1 MSRTDFNTLLE
12 AGAHF
17 GHLKRKWN
25 PKMAPYIF
33 MEKNGIHI
41 IDLHKTV
48 IKIDE
53 AAAAI
58 KQIAKSGRRVLFVAT
73 KKQAKDIVAEKVAA
87 IGMPYVTER
96 WAGGMLTNFP
106 TIRKAVKK
114 MATIDKMTADG
125 VDYAPVNDG
134 GNSTFVIPVTL
145 DEDIAVSAE
154 TVAMSTPH
162 TIDYTLYFD
171 SSTMKEKSGDDASG
185 GSPAGTASSAAAD
198 FHTADLG
205 CGWEPTGALQLE
217 YAEHFTVD
225 EFEGGLRL
233 ICVSNGERFL
243 VVPQDAKVPDGLSS
257 DIAVIRRPADK
268 VYLVS
273 SATMCLVDALDA
285 NDNIFMSG
293 TKADDCSVAGFKS
306 ALESGAIAYGGKYS
320 APDYERIS
328 ASGCTLAIENAMIN
342 HTPDVKEK
350 LQKLGLVV
358 LTEQSSSE
366 PEALGRVEW
375 IKLFGVLFD
384 KEDEAAHLF
393 NEQKARVEQTSGL
406 ASSGKTV
413 AYFYINS
420 NGAAVTRRAGD
431 YVAQMIELAGGSY
444 ALDDAQTAST
454 SGSSVTLEMERF
466 YATAKDADIIVYNG
480 TIDESVAT
488 LNDFVGKNALLSQFK
503 AVRNGNVWV
512 TSADMYQ
519 QMTSTADII
528 DELHGA
534 FTGDDASDFHYLRK
548 LG

>member
-1 MSRTDFNTLLE
+1 MRSILPKGESRKRRSIAVRAIACVLVALLALPF
-12 AGAHF
+12 AGCSASPNAT
-17 GHLKRKWN
+17 GGT
-25 PKMAPYIF
+25 AGSQEY
-33 MEKNGIHI
+33 
-41 IDLHKTV
+41 TV
-48 IKIDE
+48 SVSLSGG
-53 AAAAI
+53 
-58 KQIAKSGRRVLFVAT
+58 SGRASIASPTTIV
-73 KKQAKDIVAEKVAA
+73 KD
-87 IGMPYVTER
+87 GDTYT
-96 WAGGMLTNFP
+96 
-106 TIRKAVKK
+106 
-114 MATIDKMTADG
+114 ATITWSSSNYDKMTVDG
-125 VDYAPVNDG
+125 VDYAPINDG
-134 GNSTFVIPVTL
+134 GNSTFEIPVTL

-162 TIDYTLYFD
+162 TIDYTIHFD
-171 SSTMKEKSGDDASG
+171 SSTMKKKTGDDASG
-185 GSPAGTASSAAAD
+185 DSPAGTASSAAAD
-198 FHTADLG
+198 FHNADLG
-205 CGWEPTGALQLE
+205 CGWEPTGTLQLE
-217 YAEHFTVD
+217 YAKHFTVD

-285 NDNIFMSG
+285 NDNILMSG
-293 TKADDCSVAGFKS
+293 TKADDCSVGGFKS

-328 ASGCTLAIENAMIN
+328 ASGCTLAIENTMIN

-375 IKLFGVLFD
+375 ISFSASCSTRKT
-384 KEDEAAHLF
+384 
-393 NEQKARVEQTSGL
+393 RPRTCSTSRRP
-406 ASSGKTV
+406 ASGKTV

-488 LNDFVGKNALLSQFK
+488 LKDFVGKNALLSQFK
-503 AVRNGNVWV
+503 AVKNGNVWV

>member
-1 MSRTDFNTLLE
+1 MRSILPKGENRKLHSIAARAIACVLVALLALPF
-12 AGAHF
+12 AGCSASPNAT
-17 GHLKRKWN
+17 GGT
-25 PKMAPYIF
+25 AGSQEY
-33 MEKNGIHI
+33 
-41 IDLHKTV
+41 TV
-48 IKIDE
+48 SVSLSGG
-53 AAAAI
+53 
-58 KQIAKSGRRVLFVAT
+58 SGRASIASPTTIV
-73 KKQAKDIVAEKVAA
+73 KD
-87 IGMPYVTER
+87 GDTYT
-96 WAGGMLTNFP
+96 
-106 TIRKAVKK
+106 
-114 MATIDKMTADG
+114 ATITWSSSNYDKMTVDG

-134 GNSTFVIPVTL
+134 GNSTFEIPVTL

-162 TIDYTLYFD
+162 TIDYTLHFD

-198 FHTADLG
+198 FHNADLG

-285 NDNIFMSG
+285 NDNILMSG

-328 ASGCTLAIENAMIN
+328 ASGCTLAIENTMIN

-393 NEQKARVEQTSGL
+393 NEQKARVEQTSRL

-488 LNDFVGKNALLSQFK
+488 LKDFVGKNALLSQFK
-503 AVRNGNVWV
+503 AVKNGNVWV

>member
-1 MSRTDFNTLLE
+1 MRSILPKGENRKCRSIAARVIACVLVALLALPF
-12 AGAHF
+12 AGCSASPNAT
-17 GHLKRKWN
+17 G
-25 PKMAPYIF
+25 ATAGSQEY
-33 MEKNGIHI
+33 
-41 IDLHKTV
+41 TV
-48 IKIDE
+48 SVSLSGG
-53 AAAAI
+53 
-58 KQIAKSGRRVLFVAT
+58 SGRASIASPTTIV
-73 KKQAKDIVAEKVAA
+73 KD
-87 IGMPYVTER
+87 GDTYT
-96 WAGGMLTNFP
+96 
-106 TIRKAVKK
+106 
-114 MATIDKMTADG
+114 ATITWSSSNYDKMTVDG

-134 GNSTFVIPVTL
+134 GNSTFEIPVTL

-162 TIDYTLYFD
+162 TIDYTLHFD
-171 SSTMKEKSGDDASG
+171 SSTMKEKSGNDASG

-198 FHTADLG
+198 FHNADLG

-217 YAEHFTVD
+217 YAKHFTVD
-225 EFEGGLRL
+225 EYEGGLRL
-233 ICVSNGERFL
+233 ICISNGERFL
-243 VVPQDAKVPDGLSS
+243 VVPQDAKVPDGLSP

-285 NDNIFMSG
+285 NDNILMSG

-320 APDYERIS
+320 APDYE
-328 ASGCTLAIENAMIN
+328 
-342 HTPDVKEK
+342 PDVKEK

-503 AVRNGNVWV
+503 AVKNGNVWV

-534 FTGDDASDFHYLRK
+534 FTGDDTSDFHYLRK

>member
-1 MSRTDFNTLLE
+1 MRSILPKGESRKRRSIAVRAIACVLVALFALPF
-12 AGAHF
+12 AGCSASPNAT
-17 GHLKRKWN
+17 GGT
-25 PKMAPYIF
+25 AGSQEY
-33 MEKNGIHI
+33 
-41 IDLHKTV
+41 TV
-48 IKIDE
+48 SVSLSGG
-53 AAAAI
+53 
-58 KQIAKSGRRVLFVAT
+58 SGRASIASPTTIV
-73 KKQAKDIVAEKVAA
+73 KDGDA
-87 IGMPYVTER
+87 YT
-96 WAGGMLTNFP
+96 
-106 TIRKAVKK
+106 
-114 MATIDKMTADG
+114 ATITWSSSNYDKMTVDG

-134 GNSTFVIPVTL
+134 GNSTFEIPVTL

-162 TIDYTLYFD
+162 TIDYTLHFD

-185 GSPAGTASSAAAD
+185 GSPARTASSAAAD
-198 FHTADLG
+198 FHNPDLG
-205 CGWEPTGALQLE
+205 CGWEPT
-217 YAEHFTVD
+217 
-225 EFEGGLRL
+225 
-233 ICVSNGERFL
+233 GERFL

-328 ASGCTLAIENAMIN
+328 ASGCTLAIENTMIN

-393 NEQKARVEQTSGL
+393 NEQKARVEQTSRL

-431 YVAQMIELAGGSY
+431 YVAQMIELAGGNY

-503 AVRNGNVWV
+503 AVKNGNVWV

>member
-1 MSRTDFNTLLE
+1 MRSILPKGENRKRRSIAARAIACVLVALLALPF
-12 AGAHF
+12 AGCSASPNVT
-17 GHLKRKWN
+17 G
-25 PKMAPYIF
+25 ATAGSQEY
-33 MEKNGIHI
+33 
-41 IDLHKTV
+41 TV
-48 IKIDE
+48 SVSLSGG
-53 AAAAI
+53 
-58 KQIAKSGRRVLFVAT
+58 SGRASIASPTTIV
-73 KKQAKDIVAEKVAA
+73 KD
-87 IGMPYVTER
+87 GDTYT
-96 WAGGMLTNFP
+96 
-106 TIRKAVKK
+106 
-114 MATIDKMTADG
+114 ATITWSSSNYDKMTVDG

-134 GNSTFVIPVTL
+134 GNSTFEIPVTL

-162 TIDYTLYFD
+162 TIDYTLHFD

-198 FHTADLG
+198 FHNADLG

-217 YAEHFTVD
+217 YAKHFTVD

-285 NDNIFMSG
+285 NDNILMSG

-328 ASGCTLAIENAMIN
+328 ASGCTLAIENTMIN

-366 PEALGRVEW
+366 PEALGRIEW

-384 KEDEAAHLF
+384 RKT
-393 NEQKARVEQTSGL
+393 RPRTCSTSRRP
-406 ASSGKTV
+406 ASSKRRGSRRQVKPWRISTL
-413 AYFYINS
+413 
-420 NGAAVTRRAGD
+420 TRTGPPSRGGRA
-431 YVAQMIELAGGSY
+431 
-444 ALDDAQTAST
+444 TT
-454 SGSSVTLEMERF
+454 WR
-466 YATAKDADIIVYNG
+466 
-480 TIDESVAT
+480 
-488 LNDFVGKNALLSQFK
+488 
-503 AVRNGNVWV
+503 R
-512 TSADMYQ
+512 
-519 QMTSTADII
+519 
-528 DELHGA
+528 
-534 FTGDDASDFHYLRK
+534 
-548 LG
+548 

>member
-1 MSRTDFNTLLE
+1 MSVSLS
-12 AGAHF
+12 G
-17 GHLKRKWN
+17 G
-25 PKMAPYIF
+25 
-33 MEKNGIHI
+33 
-41 IDLHKTV
+41 
-48 IKIDE
+48 
-53 AAAAI
+53 
-58 KQIAKSGRRVLFVAT
+58 SGRASIASPTTIV
-73 KKQAKDIVAEKVAA
+73 KD
-87 IGMPYVTER
+87 GDTYT
-96 WAGGMLTNFP
+96 
-106 TIRKAVKK
+106 
-114 MATIDKMTADG
+114 ATITWSSSNYDKMTVDG

-134 GNSTFVIPVTL
+134 GNSTFEIPVTL

-162 TIDYTLYFD
+162 TIDYTLHFD
-171 SSTMKEKSGDDASG
+171 SSTMKEKSGDEASG
-185 GSPAGTASSAAAD
+185 GSPAGTASNAAAD
-198 FHTADLG
+198 FHNADLG
-205 CGWEPTGALQLE
+205 CGWKPTGTLQLE

-225 EFEGGLRL
+225 EYEGGLRL
-233 ICVSNGERFL
+233 ICISNGERFL
-243 VVPQDAKVPDGLSS
+243 VVPQNAKVPDGLSS

-285 NDNIFMSG
+285 NDNILMSG

-328 ASGCTLAIENAMIN
+328 ASGCTLAIENTMIN

-393 NEQKARVEQTSGL
+393 NEQKARVEQTSRL

-431 YVAQMIELAGGSY
+431 YVAQMIELAGGSSMNM
-444 ALDDAQTAST
+444 Q
-454 SGSSVTLEMERF
+454 MESF
-466 YATAKDADIIVYNG
+466 YAGAKDADVMIYNA
-480 TIDESVAT
+480 TIDSELQT
-488 LNDFVGKNALLSQFK
+488 LDQLLEKSPLLADFK
-503 AVRNGNVWV
+503 AVKTGNVWC
-512 TSADMYQ
+512 TEKNLYQ
-519 QMTSTADII
+519 STMEL
-528 DELHGA
+528 DELIR
-534 FTGDDASDFHYLRK
+534 DFHTVIADGDPSTLKYLHK
-548 LG
+548 LS